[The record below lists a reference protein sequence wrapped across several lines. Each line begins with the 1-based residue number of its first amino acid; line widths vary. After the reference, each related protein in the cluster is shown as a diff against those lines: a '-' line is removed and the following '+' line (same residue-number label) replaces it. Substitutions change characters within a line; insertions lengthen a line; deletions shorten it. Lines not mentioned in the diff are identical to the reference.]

1 MKITYD
7 REGDII
13 SIKFLK
19 AEKGITGYSRVVN
32 EEDIIVKFTEDGR
45 IYCIDILDASERF
58 PADFLKTTAQA
69 NAASMKKTA

>member
-7 REGDII
+7 REGDIV

-19 AEKGITGYSRVVN
+19 TEKGVTGYSKIVSQ
-32 EEDIIVKFTEDGR
+32 EDIIVKFTKDGR

-58 PADFLKTTAQA
+58 PADFLKAAAQV